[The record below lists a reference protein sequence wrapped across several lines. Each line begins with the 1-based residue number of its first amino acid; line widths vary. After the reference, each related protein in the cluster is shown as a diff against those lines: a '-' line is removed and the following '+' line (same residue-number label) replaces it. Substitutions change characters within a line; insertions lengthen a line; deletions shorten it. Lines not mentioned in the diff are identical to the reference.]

1 MRMKNRVEI
10 RRYCQLIAEINT
22 IHWEIERSERE
33 LQTKRFE
40 EKLTN
45 LENELQTILKKLVQ
59 E

>member
-1 MRMKNRVEI
+1 MKNRIEI

-22 IHWEIERSERE
+22 VHWEIERSERE
-33 LQTKRFE
+33 LQTRRFE